1 MNIFIWIVLGV
12 IILGGAATLVIV
24 GSRFARQAQ
33 GDESD
38 PVMARLA
45 EATQRGEN
53 VSLEDIELQ
62 QPFMQRVVLP
72 VVKRLGDLSTRFTPQ
87 RLLQETARK
96 LELAGN
102 PGRIDASTFLATR
115 FVGAAVFGGLL
126 LMIATLS
133 ATPWPFGRIVL
144 IVGIFT
150 TLGFFFPQLWL
161 QSRINRR
168 QHEVGKAMP
177 DALDLLTI
185 CVEAGLGFEAAMSKV
200 AEKWE
205 NELSILFGRCIREV
219 QLGKTQR
226 EALRDMADRVGL
238 PELTSFVAAV
248 IQSQILG
255 VSLAKILRI
264 QSDQMRV
271 KRRQR
276 AEEEAHKAPI
286 KMIIPM
292 ARRHH
297 MLPMPMRPLAIAVNT
312 MTVTSIA
319 AIPEY
324 ASFLLRSPSPREPE
338 LRARICYWRW

>member
-1 MNIFIWIVLGV
+1 MNSTTIISIIVGIV
-12 IILGGAATLVIV
+12 IIGGAVALVVV
-24 GSRFARQAQ
+24 GARYSRQNQ
-33 GDESD
+33 QDESD

-45 EATQRGEN
+45 EATQRGES

-62 QPFMQRVVLP
+62 QPFMERVVIP
-72 VVKRLGDLSTRFTPQ
+72 IIRRFGELSTRFTPQ
-87 RLLQETARK
+87 KLLQETTLK

-126 LMIATLS
+126 LLISFLS
-133 ATPWPFGRIVL
+133 ANKWPLGRVVL
-144 IVGIFT
+144 VVGIFSA
-150 TLGFFFPQLWL
+150 LGFFFPQLWL

-168 QHEVGKAMP
+168 QNEVRKAMP

-185 CVEAGLGFEAAMSKV
+185 CVEAGLGFDAAMSKV
-200 AEKWE
+200 SEKWE
-205 NELSILFGRCIREV
+205 NELSIMFGRCIREV

-226 EALRDMADRVGL
+226 EALRDMADRLGL

-255 VSLAKILRI
+255 VSLAKVLRI

-271 KRRQR
+271 KRRQY
-276 AEEEAHKAPI
+276 AEELAHKAPV

-292 ARRHH
+292 ALLTFPSIMIILMAPAGFQISRAFG
-297 MLPMPMRPLAIAVNT
+297 PLLGN
-312 MTVTSIA
+312 
-319 AIPEY
+319 
-324 ASFLLRSPSPREPE
+324 
-338 LRARICYWRW
+338 

>member
-1 MNIFIWIVLGV
+1 MNILIGVIVGI
-12 IILGGAATLVIV
+12 IILGGAAVLIV
-24 GSRFARQAQ
+24 VGARFARQAQ
-33 GDESD
+33 GEEGD
-38 PVMARLA
+38 PVLARLA

-62 QPFMQRVVLP
+62 QPFMERVVLP
-72 VVKRLGDLSTRFTPQ
+72 IVRRIGDISTRFTPEK
-87 RLLQETARK
+87 LLQETTRK

-115 FVGAAVFGGLL
+115 FVGAALFGGLL
-126 LMIATLS
+126 LMVSNLPTVN
-133 ATPWPFGRIVL
+133 WPLGRIILV
-144 IVGIFT
+144 VGIFT

-168 QHEVGKAMP
+168 QNEVRKAMP

-276 AEEEAHKAPI
+276 AEEEAHKAPV

-292 ARRHH
+292 ALLTFPSI
-297 MLPMPMRPLAIAVNT
+297 MIILMAPAAFQIAG
-312 MTVTSIA
+312 A
-319 AIPEY
+319 FGP
-324 ASFLLRSPSPREPE
+324 FLGN
-338 LRARICYWRW
+338 

>member
-1 MNIFIWIVLGV
+1 MNSTTIISIIVGIV
-12 IILGGAATLVIV
+12 IIGGAIALVVV
-24 GSRFARQAQ
+24 GTRYSRQNQ
-33 GDESD
+33 QEESD

-45 EATQRGEN
+45 EATQRGES

-62 QPFMQRVVLP
+62 QPFMERVVIP
-72 VVKRLGDLSTRFTPQ
+72 IIRRFGELSTRFTPQ
-87 RLLQETARK
+87 KLLQETTLK

-126 LMIATLS
+126 LLISFLS
-133 ATPWPFGRIVL
+133 ANKWPLGRVVL
-144 IVGIFT
+144 VVGIFSA
-150 TLGFFFPQLWL
+150 LGFFFPQLWL

-168 QHEVGKAMP
+168 QNEVRKAMP

-185 CVEAGLGFEAAMSKV
+185 CVEAGLGFDAAMSKV
-200 AEKWE
+200 SEKWE
-205 NELSILFGRCIREV
+205 NELSIMFGRCIREV

-226 EALRDMADRVGL
+226 EALRDMADRLGL

-255 VSLAKILRI
+255 VSLAKVLRI

-271 KRRQR
+271 KRRQY
-276 AEEEAHKAPI
+276 AEELAHKAPV

-292 ARRHH
+292 ALLTFPSIMIILMAPAGFQISRAFG
-297 MLPMPMRPLAIAVNT
+297 PLLGN
-312 MTVTSIA
+312 
-319 AIPEY
+319 
-324 ASFLLRSPSPREPE
+324 
-338 LRARICYWRW
+338 

>member
-1 MNIFIWIVLGV
+1 MNSTTIISIIVG
-12 IILGGAATLVIV
+12 IVIV
-24 GSRFARQAQ
+24 GGAIALVVVGSRYSRQNQQEEA
-33 GDESD
+33 D

-45 EATQRGEN
+45 EATQRGES

-62 QPFMQRVVLP
+62 QPFMERVVIP
-72 VVKRLGDLSTRFTPQ
+72 IIRRFGEISTRFTPQ
-87 RLLQETARK
+87 KLLQETTLK

-126 LMIATLS
+126 LLVSFLS
-133 ATPWPFGRIVL
+133 TNKWPLGRVVL
-144 IVGIFT
+144 VVGIFSA
-150 TLGFFFPQLWL
+150 LGFFFPQLWL

-168 QHEVGKAMP
+168 QTEVRKAMP

-185 CVEAGLGFEAAMSKV
+185 CVEAGLGFDAAMSKV
-200 AEKWE
+200 SEKWE
-205 NELSILFGRCIREV
+205 NELSIMFGRCIREV

-226 EALRDMADRVGL
+226 EALRDMADRLGL

-255 VSLAKILRI
+255 VSLAKVLRI

-271 KRRQR
+271 KRRQY
-276 AEEEAHKAPI
+276 AEELAHKAPV

-292 ARRHH
+292 ALLTFPSIMIILMAPAGFQISRAFG
-297 MLPMPMRPLAIAVNT
+297 PLLGN
-312 MTVTSIA
+312 
-319 AIPEY
+319 
-324 ASFLLRSPSPREPE
+324 
-338 LRARICYWRW
+338 